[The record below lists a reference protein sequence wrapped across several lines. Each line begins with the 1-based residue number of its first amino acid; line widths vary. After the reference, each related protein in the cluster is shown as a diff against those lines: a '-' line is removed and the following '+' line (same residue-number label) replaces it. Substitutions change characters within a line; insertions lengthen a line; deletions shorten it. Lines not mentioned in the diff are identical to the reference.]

1 MARHNVRLRPYTHS
15 ARLMRGVT
23 NIELW
28 ITKAELS
35 GVQDVSAGRF
45 EVVFKTKA
53 AVDPFLPDLIVEV
66 REEEVRFEYRSSR
79 VNDERVFQYTLEKQ
93 DKELR
98 RVLSAYGTVH
108 AIHRETIPA
117 FAEISSVI
125 MRLQMDMA
133 WLVQNLVRVLNR
145 DVMCFEYKGVVH
157 QCVRCGVTAT
167 TRLHAPLPSARSVSR
182 LGTRCATYRAQRAR
196 ATSRQKK

>member
-98 RVLSAYGTVH
+98 RVLSAYG
-108 AIHRETIPA
+108 
-117 FAEISSVI
+117 
-125 MRLQMDMA
+125 
-133 WLVQNLVRVLNR
+133 
-145 DVMCFEYKGVVH
+145 
-157 QCVRCGVTAT
+157 
-167 TRLHAPLPSARSVSR
+167 
-182 LGTRCATYRAQRAR
+182 
-196 ATSRQKK
+196 